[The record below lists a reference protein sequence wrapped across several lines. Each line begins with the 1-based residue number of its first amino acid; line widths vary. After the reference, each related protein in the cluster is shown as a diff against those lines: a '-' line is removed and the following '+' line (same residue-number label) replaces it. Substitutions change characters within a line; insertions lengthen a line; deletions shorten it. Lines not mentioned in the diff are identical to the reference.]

1 MIKSPD
7 YFGLFLYSVLECLCA
22 LKANQNKTKSDIL
35 NYRQKKAY
43 HGLTGKDYTQQYL
56 YSEGL
61 IVMNN
66 NTV

>member
-1 MIKSPD
+1 M
-7 YFGLFLYSVLECLCA
+7 LEYPSA

-56 YSEGL
+56 YSEGI

-66 NTV
+66 NTF